1 MSKFCGNCGATL
13 DDAAVVC
20 GYCGAPLNNN
30 IPGQGASINKAGV
43 ASVVKELKG
52 NKIVKIAI
60 PAVAALVVVIV
71 AIVLI
76 TSLTGYKGAIKSFMK
91 AYKDQD
97 IDTMISMSSDIATDA
112 QDDDSIEYLTEIA
125 ENHFEHVEDKCGD
138 AKIKYEITNVKELSK
153 SKLGDYK
160 DLFDELDLDSSEVE
174 EGKKITLLITY
185 DGDKRTKTHKATMIM
200 FKENGEWKFY
210 NDSPEV
216 YIFSDSGYD
225 Y

>member
-30 IPGQGASINKAGV
+30 APGQNSTINKAGV
-43 ASVVKELKG
+43 ASVVNELKG
-52 NKIVKIAI
+52 NKIVKIAV
-60 PAVAALVVVIV
+60 PVVAALVVLIIVISI
-71 AIVLI
+71 IV
-76 TSLTGYKGAIKSFMK
+76 SNTGYKGAVKSFMK

-112 QDDDSIEYLTEIA
+112 QDDDTIDYLTEMA
-125 ENHFEHVEDKCGD
+125 ENHYEHVDDKCGD
-138 AKIKYEITNVKELSK
+138 TKIKYEITNVKELSK

-160 DLFDELDLDSSEVE
+160 DIFDELDLDSSEVE

-185 DGDKRTKTHKATMIM
+185 DGDKRTKTHKATMVM

-216 YIFSDSGYD
+216 YIFN
-225 Y
+225 